1 MIEDELRATFAR
13 HEQLVPAAG
22 PVRSAID
29 RLVVRRRRRRLAI
42 RTTGAALAVL
52 VAAGVPVVGRQLTT
66 APPVGPAPAGSAPA
80 DGPLNVL
87 ILGAEGS
94 AASGYRADSVI
105 VAHLPRGRD
114 RVFLVALPRDLWVAD
129 IPGSGAGKLNTV
141 LMAGG
146 RAGGGP
152 DLAAG
157 ARLAARTVTG
167 VTGVPIDGTAVLT
180 FAGLRNVTD
189 AVGGVPVCLP
199 QTVRSRHTD
208 RRFPAG
214 CQRLDGRA
222 ALDLLRQRYD
232 LPDGGMD
239 RDRNAQRFAAGL
251 LHQVT
256 GTDLHSDPIRLA
268 ALVRAAG
275 AGLVVDGL
283 SMSELLALLPGL
295 GRAEPVGIGWRLSDT
310 RDENGGLRLDPAVSR
325 SLFDAIRGDAV
336 AGWAATHRRNVTDL
350 D

>member
-1 MIEDELRATFAR
+1 
-13 HEQLVPAAG
+13 
-22 PVRSAID
+22 
-29 RLVVRRRRRRLAI
+29 
-42 RTTGAALAVL
+42 
-52 VAAGVPVVGRQLTT
+52 
-66 APPVGPAPAGSAPA
+66 
-80 DGPLNVL
+80 
-87 ILGAEGS
+87 
-94 AASGYRADSVI
+94 
-105 VAHLPRGRD
+105 
-114 RVFLVALPRDLWVAD
+114 
-129 IPGSGAGKLNTV
+129 
-141 LMAGG
+141 
-146 RAGGGP
+146 
-152 DLAAG
+152 G